1 VKKFFRAVSNMRM
14 PRARL
19 PVVWDAKELLDS
31 LEGPLKSLT
40 LLDLS
45 CRPAVLL
52 AITTAQRVQTLA
64 ALSLQAT
71 VITQR
76 FALFCLSDP
85 QKTSNPRRL
94 PHVDIKAFE
103 NERLCPLLCLRTCLQ
118 RTSALRAE
126 NCDAVFVSTRALH
139 CAASRDSVAR
149 WIRRALQQAGSAW
162 EYRCLHR
169 SSFNEGRLE

>member
-1 VKKFFRAVSNMRM
+1 LDVVKKFFRAVFNTRM

-31 LEGPLKSLT
+31 LERQWPLESLT

-64 ALSLQAT
+64 ALSLQAA
-71 VITQR
+71 VIRQR

-103 NERLCPLLCLRTCLQ
+103 NERLCP
-118 RTSALRAE
+118 
-126 NCDAVFVSTRALH
+126 
-139 CAASRDSVAR
+139 
-149 WIRRALQQAGSAW
+149 
-162 EYRCLHR
+162 
-169 SSFNEGRLE
+169 

>member
-1 VKKFFRAVSNMRM
+1 MNQARCALNHAILLPSGSFGKLDVVKKFFRVVFNTRM

-31 LEGPLKSLT
+31 LERQWPLESLT

-45 CRPAVLL
+45 CRTAVLL

-64 ALSLQAT
+64 ALSLQAA
-71 VITQR
+71 VIRQR

-85 QKTSNPRRL
+85 QKTWNLRRL

-103 NERLCPLLCLRTCLQ
+103 NERLCP
-118 RTSALRAE
+118 
-126 NCDAVFVSTRALH
+126 
-139 CAASRDSVAR
+139 
-149 WIRRALQQAGSAW
+149 
-162 EYRCLHR
+162 
-169 SSFNEGRLE
+169 